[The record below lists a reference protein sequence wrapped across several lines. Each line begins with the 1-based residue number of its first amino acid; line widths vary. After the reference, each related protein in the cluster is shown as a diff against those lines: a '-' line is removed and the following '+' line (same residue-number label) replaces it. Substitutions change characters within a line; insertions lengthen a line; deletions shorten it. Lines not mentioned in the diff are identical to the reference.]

1 MYNLNDINRRV
12 DLATTTNIS
21 TTYAGQFA
29 GKYIAAA
36 LLSGVT
42 LDKGYITVKPNIK
55 LKEVVKKYANDNAIF
70 DASCDFNPT
79 STVTLTEQI
88 LQPKELQVNLQL
100 CKTDF
105 RSDWEALEMGISA
118 FDNLPPKFSD
128 FMIGQVAA
136 QVAQKVEQ
144 NIWTGSGAVSG
155 QFSSFDSLFLAGGSG
170 VIQPSMA
177 GTSVTGS
184 STVIAG
190 LQKVVD
196 NIPITIYGK
205 EDLGIYVSTA
215 TMKAFQTAVGAN
227 YANGYNNQT
236 VIGLK
241 PMDFQGIPLLH
252 CPGLAPN
259 AAVAAQKSNLWF
271 GTGLLSDQN
280 EVKVIDMA
288 DIDGSKNV
296 RIVMRYTA
304 GVQFGFGNEIVYAV
318 G

>member
-1 MYNLNDINRRV
+1 MP
-12 DLATTTNIS
+12 TTTNIS
-21 TTYAGQFA
+21 TTYAGTFA

-36 LLSGVT
+36 LLSSPT
-42 LDKGYITVKPNIK
+42 LDKGYVTVKPNVK
-55 LKEVVKKYANDNAIF
+55 YKEVIKKYNNDDAIF

-79 STVTLTEQI
+79 STVTLTEMI

-100 CKTDF
+100 CKKDF
-105 RSDWEALEMGISA
+105 RSDWEAIEMGMSA
-118 FDNLPPKFSD
+118 FDNLPPTFAD

-136 QVAQKVEQ
+136 QVAQKLEQ
-144 NIWTGSGAVSG
+144 NIWTGSSAISG
-155 QFSSFDSLFLAGGSG
+155 QFASFDQLFTAGGSG
-170 VIQPSMA
+170 VLVPSNA
-177 GTSVTGS
+177 GSSVTGS
-184 STVIAG
+184 ATVIAG
-190 LQKVVD
+190 LQNVVN
-196 NIPITIYGK
+196 NIPNTIYGK

-252 CPGLAPN
+252 APGLPAN
-259 AAVAAQKSNLWF
+259 AVVAAQKSNLYF
-271 GTGLLSDQN
+271 GTGLMSDQN
-280 EVKVIDMA
+280 EVKLIDMA
-288 DIDGSKNV
+288 DIDGSQNV

-304 GVQFGFGNEIVYAV
+304 GVQFGFGGEIVYAK